1 LFCFCLDDI
10 VLFDLINVFF
20 LFLLLQ
26 VHDLHEDAI
35 VRLLRYVIT
44 KSSVQYEGVDG
55 LLQMIVA
62 TPYNGS
68 FLRKNMPF
76 GRYCLYCCRCF
87 GDSHSFL
94 HFHTPGSFLR
104 RLTISETR
112 FMLKFLHHLIRVQL
126 QTPTSTGAVEEES
139 GGVPRRNKTP
149 AMSQAVGTLLVVL
162 WLVCVVE
169 WMFCG

>member
-68 FLRKNMPF
+68 FLRKNMHLDDIVCTVVDVLVIHLLFSTFEPQVPF
-76 GRYCLYCCRCF
+76 YDG
-87 GDSHSFL
+87 
-94 HFHTPGSFLR
+94 
-104 RLTISETR
+104 
-112 FMLKFLHHLIRVQL
+112 
-126 QTPTSTGAVEEES
+126 
-139 GGVPRRNKTP
+139 
-149 AMSQAVGTLLVVL
+149 
-162 WLVCVVE
+162 
-169 WMFCG
+169 

>member
-1 LFCFCLDDI
+1 MC
-10 VLFDLINVFF
+10 FF

-68 FLRKNMPF
+68 FLRKNMTF
-76 GRYCLYCCRCF
+76 GTILFVLLSMF
-87 GDSHSFL
+87 GDSHSPL
-94 HFHTPGSFLR
+94 HFRSAQVPFY
-104 RLTISETR
+104 
-112 FMLKFLHHLIRVQL
+112 
-126 QTPTSTGAVEEES
+126 
-139 GGVPRRNKTP
+139 GV
-149 AMSQAVGTLLVVL
+149 
-162 WLVCVVE
+162 
-169 WMFCG
+169 